1 METDSERLRI
11 ALEDLRLRANEL
23 KPRSLVLSVEVNH
36 LAAAF
41 PKVLRSELEAKLK
54 GALYDIGAFWK

>member
-1 METDSERLRI
+1 METDNERLRI

-36 LAAAF
+36 LADAF
-41 PKVLRSELEAKLK
+41 PNVPRAELEEKLK
-54 GALYDIGAFWK
+54 GALRDVGAFWK